1 MDYGKFRIELGW
13 QASVYFN
20 AVSQYSL
27 TQVPTAIILPPVGI
41 FLATQQH
48 LQSNFTD
55 QGPYLMGSWAF

>member
-1 MDYGKFRIELGW
+1 
-13 QASVYFN
+13 VYFN

-41 FLATQQH
+41 FLATEQH